1 MTVEQPEKKEKL
13 LVVEDEGDIRELISF
28 NLEMCGYDVI
38 RASHGIEGWEKAKNE
53 KPDLVVLDLMLP
65 GIDGFEICR
74 RLRKDRTTQSIPIIM
89 LTARSEEENMVKGL
103 ELGADD
109 YVTKPFSPR
118 VLVSRV
124 KAVLRRKGV
133 MKETT
138 SHRTVSIHGINID
151 PARHEVRA
159 NGKSLTLSA
168 TEFSILF
175 FLAENPGWVFS
186 RSQIID
192 AVKGEDYPVTSRSV
206 DVQILGIRK
215 KLGDLGR
222 YIETVRGVGYRM
234 ESSE

>member
-1 MTVEQPEKKEKL
+1 VEQPEKKEKL
-13 LVVEDEGDIRELISF
+13 LVVEDDGDIRELISF

-38 RASHGIEGWEKAKNE
+38 RASDGQEGWEKARTE
-53 KPDLVVLDLMLP
+53 MPDLVVLDLMLP
-65 GIDGFEICR
+65 GLDGFEVCK
-74 RLRKDRTTQSIPIIM
+74 RLKSEKATQAMPIIM
-89 LTARSEEENMVKGL
+89 LTARSEEESMVKGL

-118 VLVSRV
+118 VLVARV

-133 MKETT
+133 LKETT
-138 SHRTVSIHGINID
+138 SHRIVSLHGITID
-151 PARHEVRA
+151 PARHEVRVD
-159 NGKSLTLSA
+159 GKQVVLSA

-215 KLGDLGR
+215 KLGEKGNC
-222 YIETVRGVGYRM
+222 IETVRGVGYRM
-234 ESSE
+234 ESTE

>member
-1 MTVEQPEKKEKL
+1 MEQPEKKEKL
-13 LVVEDEGDIRELISF
+13 LVVEDDGDIRELISF

-38 RASHGIEGWEKAKNE
+38 RASDGQEGWEKARTE
-53 KPDLVVLDLMLP
+53 MPDLVVLDLMLP
-65 GIDGFEICR
+65 GLDGFEVCK
-74 RLRKDRTTQSIPIIM
+74 RLKSEKATQAMPIIM
-89 LTARSEEENMVKGL
+89 LTARSEEESMVKGL

-118 VLVSRV
+118 VLVARV

-133 MKETT
+133 LKETT
-138 SHRTVSIHGINID
+138 SHRIVSLHGITID
-151 PARHEVRA
+151 PARHEVRVD
-159 NGKSLTLSA
+159 GKQVVLSA

-215 KLGDLGR
+215 KLGEKGHC
-222 YIETVRGVGYRM
+222 IETVRGVGYRM
-234 ESSE
+234 ESTE

>member
-1 MTVEQPEKKEKL
+1 MDRPEKKEKL
-13 LVVEDEGDIRELISF
+13 LVVEDEVDIRELISF
-28 NLEMCGYDVI
+28 NLEMCGYEVI
-38 RASHGIEGWEKAKNE
+38 RAADGLEGWEKARSEN
-53 KPDLVVLDLMLP
+53 PDLIILDLMLP
-65 GIDGFEICR
+65 GIDGFEVCK
-74 RLRKDRTTQSIPIIM
+74 RLRSEKATQSMPVIM
-89 LTARSEEENMVKGL
+89 LTARSEEESMVKGL

-118 VLVSRV
+118 VLVARV

-133 MKETT
+133 LKETT
-138 SHRTVSIHGINID
+138 SHRTVSLHGITID

-159 NGKSLTLSA
+159 GGKNITLSA

-215 KLGDLGR
+215 KLGDLGDC
-222 YIETVRGVGYRM
+222 IETVRGVGYRM
-234 ESSE
+234 ESVE

>member
-1 MTVEQPEKKEKL
+1 MEQPEKKEKL
-13 LVVEDEGDIRELISF
+13 LVVEDDGDIRELISF

-38 RASHGIEGWEKAKNE
+38 RASDGQEGWEKARTE
-53 KPDLVVLDLMLP
+53 MPDLVVLDLMLP
-65 GIDGFEICR
+65 GLDGFEVCK
-74 RLRKDRTTQSIPIIM
+74 RLKSEKATQAMPIIM
-89 LTARSEEENMVKGL
+89 LTARSEEESMVKGL

-118 VLVSRV
+118 VLVARV

-133 MKETT
+133 LKETT
-138 SHRTVSIHGINID
+138 SHRIVSLHGITID
-151 PARHEVRA
+151 PARHEVRVD
-159 NGKSLTLSA
+159 GKQVVLSA

-215 KLGDLGR
+215 KLGEKGNC
-222 YIETVRGVGYRM
+222 IETVRGVGYRM
-234 ESSE
+234 ESTE

>member
-1 MTVEQPEKKEKL
+1 VEQPEKKEKL
-13 LVVEDEGDIRELISF
+13 LVVEDDGDIRELISF
-28 NLEMCGYDVI
+28 NLEMCGYEVI
-38 RASHGIEGWEKAKNE
+38 RASDGQEGWEKARSE
-53 KPDLVVLDLMLP
+53 MPDLVVLDLMLP
-65 GIDGFEICR
+65 GLDGFEVCK
-74 RLRKDRTTQSIPIIM
+74 RLKSENATRAVPIIM
-89 LTARSEEENMVKGL
+89 LTARSEEESMVKGL

-118 VLVSRV
+118 VLVARV

-133 MKETT
+133 LKETT
-138 SHRTVSIHGINID
+138 SHRIVSLHGIAID
-151 PARHEVRA
+151 PARHEVRVD
-159 NGKSLTLSA
+159 GKPVVLSA

-215 KLGDLGR
+215 KLGEKGDC
-222 YIETVRGVGYRM
+222 IETVRGVGYRM
-234 ESSE
+234 ESAE